1 MFAELDTKL
10 AKVARV
16 LAMPT
21 PFQGQT
27 QLQARFGRELGNL
40 RVHIDWTKEFDLA

>member
-1 MFAELDTKL
+1 L

-16 LAMPT
+16 SAMPT

-27 QLQARFGRELGNL
+27 QLQVHFGRELGNL
-40 RVHIDWTKEFDLA
+40 WVHIEWAKEFDLA